1 MEWPIS
7 FSFLLA
13 LGTWL
18 VRMEQALAFAPQ
30 YELVAYQVIT
40 GYHTVST
47 GFGMGPDMV
56 AHAFSSSTW
65 EVEADKP
72 L

>member
-47 GFGMGPDMV
+47 GFGNL
-56 AHAFSSSTW
+56 H
-65 EVEADKP
+65 
-72 L
+72 